1 MSNMSY
7 QSCILDN
14 GSGCISTH
22 YRKRDQIEVESH
34 VDTMGCPNQK
44 K

>member
-7 QSCILDN
+7 QSCIRDN
-14 GSGCISTH
+14 GSGCIRIH
-22 YRKRDQIEVESH
+22 YRKRDQIEAESH